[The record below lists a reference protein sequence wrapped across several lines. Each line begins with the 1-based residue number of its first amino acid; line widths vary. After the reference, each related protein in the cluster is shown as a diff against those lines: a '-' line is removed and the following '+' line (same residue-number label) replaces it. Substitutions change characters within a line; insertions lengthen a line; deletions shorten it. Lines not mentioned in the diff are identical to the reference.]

1 MKIPNE
7 MYPVAIHQSRYGGVY
22 ESGAWFA
29 LANCDLIPDDAI
41 GGDDEACDFWSSD
54 QAKMIGRGATP
65 NDAVLD
71 LIERCIADAFHHRK
85 DYL

>member
-1 MKIPNE
+1 MKVPNK

-22 ESGAWFA
+22 EGGAWFA
-29 LANCDLIPDDAI
+29 LANCDLVPDDAI

>member
-1 MKIPNE
+1 MKVPNE

-22 ESGAWFA
+22 EGGAWFA
-29 LANCDLIPDDAI
+29 IANCDLIPDDAI

-54 QAKMIGRGATP
+54 QAKMIGRGTTP

-71 LIERCIADAFHHRK
+71 LMERWLADAFHHRE

>member
-1 MKIPNE
+1 MKVPNE

-22 ESGAWFA
+22 EGGAWFA
-29 LANCDLIPDDAI
+29 IANGDIIPDDAI
-41 GGDDEACDFWSSD
+41 GGDDEACDFWWSD
-54 QAKMIGRGATP
+54 QAKMIGRGTTP

-71 LIERCIADAFHHRK
+71 LMERWLADAFHHRE

>member
-1 MKIPNE
+1 MKVPNE
-7 MYPVAIHQSRYGGVY
+7 VYPVVIHQSRYGGVY
-22 ESGAWFA
+22 EGGAWFA
-29 LANCDLIPDDAI
+29 IANCDLIPDDAI

-54 QAKMIGRGATP
+54 QAKMIGRGTTP

-71 LIERCIADAFHHRK
+71 LMERWLADAFHHRE